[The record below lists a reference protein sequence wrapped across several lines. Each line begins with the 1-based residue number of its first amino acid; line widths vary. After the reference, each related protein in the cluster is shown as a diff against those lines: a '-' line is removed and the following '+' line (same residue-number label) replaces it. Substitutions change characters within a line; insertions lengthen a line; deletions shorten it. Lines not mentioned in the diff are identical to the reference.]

1 MNIRL
6 EIESVNINARQL
18 HDRIMNDAGLW
29 TFAAVEWHKLYEPY
43 VPMREGVLKD
53 TVSITPK
60 QIEHT
65 VPYAN
70 YQYNGTSFRFYRGQ
84 HPRASAQWD
93 KAAEPTQK
101 PKLISSMQAYVNQ
114 GRLKLNG

>member
-18 HDRIMNDAGLW
+18 HDRIMNDAGFW
-29 TFAAVEWHKLYEPY
+29 TFAAVEWHKLYASY
-43 VPMREGVLKD
+43 VPRREGDLEE
-53 TVSITPK
+53 TVSYNPSEI
-60 QIEHT
+60 IHT
-65 VPYAN
+65 RPYAR
-70 YQYNGTSFRFYRGQ
+70 YQYYGTNFHFYKGENLK
-84 HPRASAQWD
+84 ASAQWD
-93 KAAEPTQK
+93 KAAEPTQR

>member
-1 MNIRL
+1 
-6 EIESVNINARQL
+6 
-18 HDRIMNDAGLW
+18 MNDEGFW
-29 TFAAVEWHKLYEPY
+29 TFAATQWHRLYSPY
-43 VPMREGVLKD
+43 VPMRKGKLKN
-53 TVSITPK
+53 TVSITPG

-65 VPYAN
+65 VPYAH
-70 YQYNGTSFRFYRGQ
+70 YQYNGTNFHFYKEKN
-84 HPRASAQWD
+84 PKASAQWD